1 MLHTLTKEQG
11 AANQGRLRASMAAK
25 KKRGRPP
32 KNPPAQPPAA
42 AAVDDAAQP
51 GLARDTNEDDD
62 ENEGGM
68 GTLEDGADAQ
78 QTLAQLLAEEVP
90 PETQPEHLQTQQ
102 GGGWCSVQAVYRGG
116 LVSTGLPCREPQE
129 CV

>member
-1 MLHTLTKEQG
+1 
-11 AANQGRLRASMAAK
+11 MAAK

-51 GLARDTNEDDD
+51 GLARDVNEDED

-102 GGGWCSVQAVYRGG
+102 GGGWCACTSRAQRKARVPVIAMFKISGT
-116 LVSTGLPCREPQE
+116 L
-129 CV
+129 